1 MMMQLQATGPVAAQR
16 EVDASVKRV
25 QIIYTGYAVAL
36 HRIHMT
42 LSVVILLCSSMMLL
56 FAPGILETSQDDQ
69 RGHLPEV
76 IFASIVT
83 LLHSLSMWAR
93 FDRTAVECDHIASL
107 LSVYISGFVA
117 DEAEMNHIKRELIY
131 RIRATTLLWFETPLL
146 LTDDDDDGQQ
156 GGGESLQLR
165 FHLGRASPL
174 PQLWP

>member
-1 MMMQLQATGPVAAQR
+1 MMRQVAQR

-36 HRIHMT
+36 HRVHMA
-42 LSVVILLCSSMMLL
+42 LSVIILLCSSMMLL
-56 FAPGILETSQDDQ
+56 FAPGILEASQDEQ
-69 RGHLPEV
+69 RGHVPEV

-83 LLHSLSMWAR
+83 LLHSLAMWAR

-117 DEAEMNHIKRELIY
+117 DEDMRCIRREIVY
-131 RIRATTLLWFETPLL
+131 RIRSTTLLWFETPLL
-146 LTDDDDDGQQ
+146 LHDEDAGDEA
-156 GGGESLQLR
+156 GGEEKLQLR
-165 FHLGRASPL
+165 FHLEGRASHL